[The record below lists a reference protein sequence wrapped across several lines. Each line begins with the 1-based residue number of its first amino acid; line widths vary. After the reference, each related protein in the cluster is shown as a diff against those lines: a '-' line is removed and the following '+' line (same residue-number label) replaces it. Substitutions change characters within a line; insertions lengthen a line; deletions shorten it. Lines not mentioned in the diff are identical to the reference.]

1 MTIETGGGSDTIDSS
16 YGENLTIDAGEGN
29 DSIEVLG
36 ENYYIRGGKGNDSVN
51 LRNKSNST
59 EYVYEYALGDGD
71 DVVSR
76 DAFISLIDGATIDYT
91 LISGSDLILKI
102 GEGSITVKD
111 YVGSGDDIEIPTI
124 DSDNKD
130 YYLGYDEVQSNTY
143 SSVVRVENRNHKNSK
158 IRAEGTVCTIQGGNG
173 KDTIVAPKTGSTK
186 NSIDGGPGRDVIY
199 NNGAD
204 TTIDGGSGDDEI
216 INGGIIEY
224 IFDCPP
230 ETPNN
235 SVKGGLGNDSI
246 FNNGSNC
253 TVEGNEGRDFIN
265 NYGNNAKVNGGAD
278 NDSLASAELLYDA
291 GIIRKGK
298 LNTELLNAYPHLKT
312 FMDMEALGPP
322 STNTAEKFSKL
333 KSGLVIE
340 KYTAALELGKMANEA
355 QTNANELGEK
365 LGTKVAKATKA
376 LKWLKGVGTV
386 IEAGEFL
393 WVTGDAIFNPGEG
406 KWDKVVDKGIDV
418 GTSFIPVPGVDMVVG
433 AVLKETYKWSANAI
447 RNNFAKA
454 NPVSSSYNQLMEFYG
469 NSSNEIMSYETL
481 EEFYMNTP
489 NIEVVIG
496 GEGNDVILNN
506 KRDNVCIDGG
516 EDDDVI
522 KNYNSSNVKVNGN
535 KGNDFIINLNSPNT
549 TITGD
554 TGNDYIISNYSANV
568 TIDAGAGNNSVS
580 VYDSNNVSI
589 ITGNGDNSISNLSKH
604 VSIYT
609 GAGDDNIF
617 NIGAHVLISS
627 GDGSDTIESVGDEVT
642 LKSGDGDSYV
652 SVSGNN
658 VIITMGSG
666 LNSIDTNEFY
676 YGLIQT
682 GDSADYIT
690 NFGNS
695 STIEAGSGSD
705 SINNVGNLNKIFG
718 GNNDDYIGS
727 FGDANTINTG
737 DNDDLIELIGNSNLV
752 ECGTGNDLVMI
763 YEGSYNTINAGKGDD
778 FIATYI
784 ENILV
789 ENMLFIYNVGDGNDF
804 IKGFSATSTLQ
815 IGDGKDTYLIQ
826 DSGSDI
832 LVNVGEEIITLVDAA
847 SLSAINIAG
856 TEIFKNKWTLNG
868 TTATYGTPN
877 EILITINGVKSLEG
891 ISLKGKVVT
900 VSSAALDGKDVT
912 ISGLGYTLA
921 LGNDVPVPTALA
933 PTWTVNDTNTTLY
946 SNTSAGY
953 TLENNKIVYNAK
965 KKGDAQITLGNL
977 VKNATLALP
986 QKNTLTLNANVLGT
1000 NTSIE
1005 SNAGG
1010 YTIKLTGDMKGKK
1023 FVGTSKSDTLSIAA
1037 QNVSV
1042 EGDKGNDKLVGS
1054 ANNDSLNGG
1063 SGNDTLSGGAG
1074 KDKLFGQSGND
1085 SLNGGKGNDSLN
1097 GGSGNDIL
1105 SGGSG
1110 NDTLIGSTGNDSLHG
1125 GTGKDL
1131 FVFSVGKDTIADYK
1145 SGTDKISVSSSLG
1158 NAVFSVAN
1166 NNIVLTYGKN
1176 SLTILDGSDKV
1187 ITFADNTKFVYT
1199 QYGRFNQNKTSVTL
1213 SAASKNFSATKYNDL
1228 ATIDGLAAVSPIK
1241 ITGNGLN
1248 NSILG
1253 GAGKDKL
1260 YGSTGNDSLNG
1271 GKGNDSLNGGSG
1283 NDILS
1288 GGSGNDTLI
1297 GSTGKDSLSGGSGK
1311 DKLYGGAGND
1321 TLWDGA
1327 GNDTLYGGDGKDT
1340 FIYKPGEGTDKI
1352 MDYNS
1357 ADMLQILK
1365 ADGSAGGSFNK
1376 SFFSN
1381 NKLTLTIDGGGTVIF
1396 DGVKSGDVFNINGT
1410 THIISG
1416 KKLK

>member
-265 NYGNNAKVNGGAD
+265 NYGNNAKVNGGVD
-278 NDSLASAELLYDA
+278 NDSLANGDYQNDGDEIKRQRDNMKEEAEQIGRTAEEEFEKLKTEPWIKDVLEKGLNSEYLDWMSKELKDGVIDWVNRVNNASNVAGLGLDITELAQTARQIKNLHNKAIREINNANQYAIDVQKSAELLYDA

-333 KSGLVIE
+333 KSGSVIE

-376 LKWLKGVGTV
+376 LKWLKGVVTV
-386 IEAGEFL
+386 IEADEFL

-549 TITGD
+549 TI

-832 LVNVGEEIITLVDAA
+832 LVNVVEEIITLVDAA

-856 TEIFKNKWTLNG
+856 TEIFKNK
-868 TTATYGTPN
+868 
-877 EILITINGVKSLEG
+877 
-891 ISLKGKVVT
+891 
-900 VSSAALDGKDVT
+900 
-912 ISGLGYTLA
+912 
-921 LGNDVPVPTALA
+921 
-933 PTWTVNDTNTTLY
+933 
-946 SNTSAGY
+946 
-953 TLENNKIVYNAK
+953 
-965 KKGDAQITLGNL
+965 
-977 VKNATLALP
+977 
-986 QKNTLTLNANVLGT
+986 
-1000 NTSIE
+1000 
-1005 SNAGG
+1005 
-1010 YTIKLTGDMKGKK
+1010 
-1023 FVGTSKSDTLSIAA
+1023 
-1037 QNVSV
+1037 
-1042 EGDKGNDKLVGS
+1042 
-1054 ANNDSLNGG
+1054 
-1063 SGNDTLSGGAG
+1063 
-1074 KDKLFGQSGND
+1074 
-1085 SLNGGKGNDSLN
+1085 
-1097 GGSGNDIL
+1097 
-1105 SGGSG
+1105 
-1110 NDTLIGSTGNDSLHG
+1110 
-1125 GTGKDL
+1125 
-1131 FVFSVGKDTIADYK
+1131 
-1145 SGTDKISVSSSLG
+1145 
-1158 NAVFSVAN
+1158 
-1166 NNIVLTYGKN
+1166 
-1176 SLTILDGSDKV
+1176 
-1187 ITFADNTKFVYT
+1187 
-1199 QYGRFNQNKTSVTL
+1199 
-1213 SAASKNFSATKYNDL
+1213 
-1228 ATIDGLAAVSPIK
+1228 
-1241 ITGNGLN
+1241 
-1248 NSILG
+1248 
-1253 GAGKDKL
+1253 
-1260 YGSTGNDSLNG
+1260 
-1271 GKGNDSLNGGSG
+1271 
-1283 NDILS
+1283 
-1288 GGSGNDTLI
+1288 
-1297 GSTGKDSLSGGSGK
+1297 
-1311 DKLYGGAGND
+1311 
-1321 TLWDGA
+1321 
-1327 GNDTLYGGDGKDT
+1327 
-1340 FIYKPGEGTDKI
+1340 
-1352 MDYNS
+1352 
-1357 ADMLQILK
+1357 
-1365 ADGSAGGSFNK
+1365 
-1376 SFFSN
+1376 
-1381 NKLTLTIDGGGTVIF
+1381 
-1396 DGVKSGDVFNINGT
+1396 
-1410 THIISG
+1410 
-1416 KKLK
+1416 